1 MLAVPDKQRTMPKG
15 YLTSHPPELFNY
27 ICDFVIAARP
37 KQYLCAISKAF
48 LPSAERGFKYVSAHT
63 ERAAVSCPIVRGSCV
78 QPWRGIVRIYLR
90 VRLPKAAFSSKA
102 FAPMLRIAILH
113 LLAVHLIEISDA
125 CELFKLLL
133 SPTSPST
140 LPALVRLNSP

>member
-1 MLAVPDKQRTMPKG
+1 MPKG

-48 LPSAERGFKYVSAHT
+48 LPSAERGFKY
-63 ERAAVSCPIVRGSCV
+63 
-78 QPWRGIVRIYLR
+78 PWRGIVRIYLR